1 MGTKIT
7 ASLLALILS
16 SLATSVVNMSFMD
29 WFNSWDYYLLYFLCS
44 YFEIFKSLVWLTKS
58 GMN

>member
-16 SLATSVVNMSFMD
+16 SLATSVVNMSFMTGLIVGTII
-29 WFNSWDYYLLYFLCS
+29 YY
-44 YFEIFKSLVWLTKS
+44 IFYVAILRYLKV
-58 GMN
+58 